1 MATVCAP
8 ALVWPDHLISQQAM
22 AHAVA
27 DRHRGLPHLD
37 RGLQVIL
44 NTEVATRHLIRP
56 LADTLQPGPFGARNE
71 LYAEHAVR
79 LGTQAATQALAAAQ
93 LEVADVDCLVVV
105 SCTGYMLPGPDAHI
119 ANRLGLKPT
128 VRRLPIQQ
136 LGCAAGASALAH
148 AHDYLRAHPLRLADA
163 RPPNA
168 LVVAVELCSLS
179 YQPAKTSLSDFIS
192 TGLFGDGAGAVV
204 VRGDDQAPGVRL
216 LANAQHLLADSTQ
229 VIAGTTSELGF
240 HFATH
245 PTVRGAVPQVL
256 PAVAAFLTQR
266 GRTPGDLEF
275 MICHTGGPAVLRGVQ
290 EGLGLAPG
298 LLGLSWQSLRE
309 VGNVSSV
316 VVLDVLRRTFDQ
328 QRPRDG
334 ALGLIL
340 AFGPGF
346 TSEMLLGTW
355 QEKRSCFPKVQA
367 SRLGG

>member
-1 MATVCAP
+1 MATICAP
-8 ALVWPDHLISQQAM
+8 ALVWPDHQILQETM
-22 AHAVA
+22 ARAIA
-27 DRHRGLPHLD
+27 ERHGGLPHLG
-37 RGLQVIL
+37 RGLQVIH
-44 NTEVATRHLIRP
+44 NTEVAARYMIRS
-56 LADTLQPGPFGARNE
+56 LEETLEPAPFGVRNQ
-71 LYAEHAVR
+71 LYATHAVQ
-79 LGTQAATQALAAAQ
+79 LGAQAAKQALEAAA
-93 LEVADVDCLVVV
+93 LDPADIDCLVVV
-105 SCTGYMLPGPDAHI
+105 SCTGYMLPGPDAYI
-119 ANRLGLKPT
+119 AGALGLKPT

-136 LGCAAGASALAH
+136 LGCAAGASALAQ
-148 AHDYLRAHPLRLADA
+148 AHDFLRAHPFRYADG
-163 RPPNA
+163 RPSNA

-179 YQPAKTSLSDFIS
+179 YQPSKTSISDFIS
-192 TGLFGDGAGAVV
+192 VGLFGDGAGAVV

-216 LANAQHLLADSTQ
+216 RANAQHLLPRSTE

-245 PTVRGAVPQVL
+245 PTVRSAIPKVI
-256 PAVAAFLTQR
+256 PAVEAFLWQR
-266 GRTPGDLEF
+266 GRKPGDLEF

-290 EGLGLAPG
+290 EGLGLGPE

-328 QRPRDG
+328 QRPRNG

-355 QEKRSCFPKVQA
+355 QERRTRAWPAAC
-367 SRLGG
+367 